1 MNKEIVLKKV
11 LTWSRGLAIEGETK
25 EELISNLK
33 AVHWNLECELD
44 QQKKILEDL
53 INDLDIPD

>member
-25 EELISNLK
+25 EDVNTRLVLLSKVVREMKPSYRQTK
-33 AVHWNLECELD
+33 
-44 QQKKILEDL
+44 
-53 INDLDIPD
+53 